1 MKDMMKPSSRKR
13 TMTLRLR
20 ANSSPRSP
28 EATSSRLLMSLGRRV
43 RSFKY
48 PMTGMTT
55 KENRPPAETIKDISV
70 ADLPM
75 PVRYTE
81 STELNRAM
89 ARK

>member
-1 MKDMMKPSSRKR
+1 
-13 TMTLRLR
+13 MTLRLT
-20 ANSSPRSP
+20 ANSSPKSP
-28 EATSSRLLMSLGRRV
+28 ETTSSRPLMSLGWRV

-48 PMTGMTT
+48 PMTGMTK
-55 KENRPPAETIKDISV
+55 KENSPPAETMKDISV

-75 PVRYTE
+75 PVRYTD